1 MKGASVGGFFMKV
14 ARTLTVFLGI
24 VALLVMSGLT
34 AVLVVT
40 ELGSLRADMENDHD
54 TISGTLAPVLGE
66 EWTKD
71 RTAAA
76 AMLERVDHH
85 GVELHLRDERDLP
98 ADAVARIARDGA
110 AGLAEGGYLRTWRR
124 LPVPEPVY
132 LEVRES
138 ESAHYQWVQ
147 SLLVRVLMSAFA
159 LLITFVVVASVM
171 GRRIIGLP
179 VERLVSFAQRFGR
192 GDFSVRVGLQG
203 ANELGELGR
212 QLDVMADTLLAAR
225 ERLAREELE
234 KRAAEERLHHAERLA
249 TVGKLA
255 AGIAHEMGT
264 PLSVVGTWGRMI
276 ATGEVAGDE
285 VAKGG
290 QIVADEAA
298 VMTNII
304 RQLLDFARRRMP
316 QRGDV
321 ELNVLL
327 GSTIRLIGTL
337 ASRRNVTLVHRETP
351 ALVAQVDQ
359 VQVQQVLTNL
369 VINAV
374 QSFQKPGTV
383 TVFADTMKVQ
393 APADVDPS
401 RTERTWAVIHVVD
414 EGAGIAPEVMS
425 RIFEPF
431 FTTKEV
437 GEGTGLG
444 LSVSWS
450 IVRDHGGW
458 IDVQS
463 VVGKGTHFSVF
474 LPG

>member
-1 MKGASVGGFFMKV
+1 MKV

-40 ELGSLRADMENDHD
+40 ELGSLRADMENDHE
-54 TISGTLAPVLGE
+54 TISGTLAPVVAE
-66 EWTKD
+66 AWSRD
-71 RTAAA
+71 RAGAA

-85 GVELHLRDERDLP
+85 GVELHVREERELP
-98 ADAVARIARDGA
+98 PEVVPRASKDGEA
-110 AGLAEGGYLRTWRR
+110 SLAEGGYLRTWRR
-124 LPVPEPVY
+124 LPLAEPAAVY

-138 ESAHYQWVQ
+138 ESSHYQWVR
-147 SLLVRVLMSAFA
+147 SLLVRVLVSAFA
-159 LLITFVVVASVM
+159 LLLTFVVVASVM

-203 ANELGELGR
+203 SNELGELGR

-225 ERLAREELE
+225 DRLSREELE

-276 ATGEVAGDE
+276 ATGEVTGDE

-298 VMTNII
+298 VMTRII
-304 RQLLDFARRRMP
+304 RQLLDFARRRTP
-316 QRGDV
+316 QRGEV

-327 GSTIRLIGTL
+327 GSTLRLIGTL
-337 ASRRNVTLVHRETP
+337 ASRRQVTLVHRETP

-359 VQVQQVLTNL
+359 VQLQQVLTNL

-374 QSFQKPGTV
+374 QSMSGGGTV
-383 TVFADTMKVQ
+383 TVFADQAKAE
-393 APADVDPS
+393 APADVDPR

-414 EGAGIAPEVMS
+414 EGAGIAPEVIS

-458 IDVQS
+458 IDVKS
-463 VVGKGTHFSVF
+463 VVGQGTHFSVF